1 MLELDAQARSSAPP
15 ERVWALLADVRTW
28 PEWAD
33 FDEAEVES
41 GTGIGEVRAF
51 RRGRTRTR
59 ERVTVF
65 DPPRALGYDLV
76 SGIPIRDYH
85 ADVTLTQE
93 DGGTHIRWHSTFRA
107 KVPGTGRLI
116 RRELQKFVA
125 DTAERLAR
133 AADSRT

>member
-1 MLELDAQARSSAPP
+1 MLELDAEATSRAAP

-33 FDEAEVES
+33 FDDAAVES
-41 GTGIGEVRAF
+41 GEGAGEIRSF

-59 ERVTVF
+59 ERVTDF
-65 DPPRALGYDLV
+65 DPPRRLGYDHL
-76 SGIPIRDYH
+76 SGLPIRDYH
-85 ADVTLTQE
+85 SDVTLTPQ
-93 DGGTHIRWHSTFRA
+93 DDGTHIRWHSTFNA

-116 RRELQKFVA
+116 RSRLQAFVA

-133 AADSRT
+133 AAERS

>member
-1 MLELDAQARSSAPP
+1 MLSLDAQAVSAAPP

-28 PEWAD
+28 PDWAD

-41 GTGIGEVRAF
+41 GSGLGEVRAF

-65 DPPRALGYDLV
+65 EPPRVLGYDFV
-76 SGIPIRDYH
+76 SGLPIRDYH
-85 ADVTLTQE
+85 ADVTLTPQ

-107 KVPGTGRLI
+107 RVPGTGWLVRSA
-116 RRELQKFVA
+116 LQRFVA
-125 DTAERLAR
+125 DTAGRLAR
-133 AADSRT
+133 AAEQD

>member
-1 MLELDAQARSSAPP
+1 MLELDAQAVSAAPP
-15 ERVWALLADVRTW
+15 DRVWALLADVRTW
-28 PEWAD
+28 PAWAD

-41 GTGIGEVRAF
+41 GSGLGEVRVF

-65 DPPRALGYDLV
+65 EPPRVLGYDLL
-76 SGIPIRDYH
+76 SGLPIRDYH
-85 ADVTLTQE
+85 ADVTLTPQ

-107 KVPGTGRLI
+107 KVPGTGWLVRST
-116 RRELQKFVA
+116 LQRFVA

-133 AADSRT
+133 AAEQS